1 MSISTRTLTV
11 AQVIRETPEAVTI
24 VFDSDLND
32 SYRPGQFL
40 TLRLPSAQTGSVA
53 RCYSLSSSPAIDERW
68 AITVKR
74 TAGGYASNW
83 LCDNV
88 NPGDRIESLLPGG
101 MFTPADVTAD
111 FLLIAGGSGI
121 TPMMSIIKTVMASRR
136 GRAALI
142 YANRDADA
150 VIFAA
155 HLRAL
160 VQEHPERLS
169 VVHWLESVQGRPSGP
184 ALRTL
189 IAPYRDR
196 EVFLC
201 GPTAF
206 MECALSALTATGVKR
221 SSIHV
226 EKFVSLTGDPF
237 TIDTSATHSSN
248 GDAASHADGQ
258 RSAEVVVNLE
268 GARHS
273 LEWPRHQ
280 TLIDVL
286 ESHGIEAPY
295 SCRVGDCGTC
305 QCVLVSGRVHM
316 DSHFA
321 LEEADI
327 AEGLVLACQA
337 RPASDRIEIEFE
349 F

>member
-1 MSISTRTLTV
+1 MSISTRMLTV
-11 AQVIRETPEAVTI
+11 AEVVRETPEAVTI
-24 VFDSDLND
+24 VFDSGVND

-40 TLRLPSAQTGSVA
+40 TLRVPSTQTGSVA
-53 RCYSLSSSPAIDERW
+53 RCYSLSSSPAVDERW

-121 TPMMSIIKTVMASRR
+121 TPMMSITKSVLAAGH
-136 GRAALI
+136 GRVTLI
-142 YANRDADA
+142 YANRDSDA
-150 VIFAA
+150 VIFSA
-155 HLRAL
+155 HLRDL
-160 VQEHPERLS
+160 VREYPERLS
-169 VVHWLESVQGRPSGP
+169 VVHWLESVQGTPTSP

-189 IAPYRDR
+189 IAPHRDR
-196 EVFLC
+196 ELFLC
-201 GPTAF
+201 GPAAF
-206 MECALSALTATGVKR
+206 MECALSALVLSGVNR

-237 TIDTSATHSSN
+237 AVGPSAAHASN
-248 GDAASHADGQ
+248 GNAAHPDEQ
-258 RSAEVVVNLE
+258 RTAEVTVTLE
-268 GARHS
+268 GARHT
-273 LEWPRHQ
+273 LEWPRRQ

-286 ESHGIEAPY
+286 EDHGIEAPY
-295 SCRVGDCGTC
+295 SCRVGDCGSC
-305 QCVLVSGRVHM
+305 QCVLISGRVDM

-321 LEEADI
+321 LEVTDI
-327 AEGLVLACQA
+327 ANGSVLACQA